1 MTTLIHSPHPDYS
14 LNTLV
19 AYDFTGDDACTFLQ
33 AQLTSDVKALSIN
46 EAQYTAYCSPKGRML
61 GNGYLLRL
69 EESSYRWIM
78 DTSIAER
85 LIKRLSMFVLRS
97 KVKISLASVHI
108 YGHVESI
115 DTSMI
120 PQKRPAENNTE
131 APTLYTRFHIIQFN
145 DDLGYA
151 LQLAS
156 DYSTRWLYLYHSPVE
171 INNTDDERHVQAWH
185 YASVLADEVIVTNA
199 THEELIPQMIEW
211 DRLGGV
217 SFKKGCYP
225 GQEIVARSHYLGK
238 MKRRL
243 FALSTKSASPIAIGT
258 AVVVATHPEQSLG
271 MIVATA
277 YHSEQGQC
285 YALAVLSTDL
295 LEATH
300 IETPS
305 HLGCRTEQGIEPL
318 TSIYARFPET
328 INKTA
333 A

>member
-1 MTTLIHSPHPDYS
+1 MT
-14 LNTLV
+14 
-19 AYDFTGDDACTFLQ
+19 
-33 AQLTSDVKALSIN
+33 
-46 EAQYTAYCSPKGRML
+46 
-61 GNGYLLRL
+61 
-69 EESSYRWIM
+69 
-78 DTSIAER
+78 
-85 LIKRLSMFVLRS
+85 
-97 KVKISLASVHI
+97 
-108 YGHVESI
+108 
-115 DTSMI
+115 

-131 APTLYTRFHIIQFN
+131 APTLNTRFHIIKCD

-171 INNTDDERHVQAWH
+171 INNADHELRAQAWH

-243 FALSTKSASPIAIGT
+243 FALSTKTASPIAIGT

-277 YHSEQGQC
+277 YHSEQGYC

-305 HLGCRTEQGIEPL
+305 LLGCRTEHGIESL
-318 TSIYARFPET
+318 SSISARFPEPA
-328 INKTA
+328 NKTA